1 MDNSKILCFGELL
14 LRISPPVDGQW
25 LYQNTMQVFLGG
37 AELNVASALAS
48 WHLPVAYFTALPD
61 NYLSRDILEYAHKK
75 NIDTSR
81 VYFSGKRIGN
91 YYLQQGKDVKSDSII
106 YDREG
111 SAFAALQPGTVDWE
125 SILQNVSWLHLSAI
139 SPALNQQVAD
149 VCIELVKVAAAKNI
163 TVSIDLNYRA
173 KLWKYTA
180 SPIPVINAILPYCN
194 VVMGNIWSANTL
206 LDIPVD
212 ENIHAKK
219 SIDAYLAHAQIT
231 SVAIQKKYSSCTH
244 VANTFRFD
252 NETGGVHYF
261 TSLYTEG
268 MQYNSKQFNC
278 TTVKDK
284 IGSGDCFM
292 SGLIYGLY
300 NQHANQQVIDF
311 ATAAAFGKL
320 QETGDATK
328 QTIEEVMQHL

>member
-1 MDNSKILCFGELL
+1 MSNNKILCFGELL

-25 LYQNTMQVFLGG
+25 LYQNTMQVYLGG
-37 AELNVASALAS
+37 AELNVASALTS

-61 NYLSRDILEYAHKK
+61 NYLSRDILEYADKK

-111 SAFAALQPGTVDWE
+111 SAFAALRSGSIDWN
-125 SILQNVSWLHLSAI
+125 SILENVNWLHLSAI
-139 SPALNQQVAD
+139 SPALSLQLAE
-149 VCIELVKVAAAKNI
+149 VCIELVKTAASKNI

-173 KLWKYTA
+173 KLWKYTS
-180 SPIPVINAILPYCN
+180 SPVNIMDAILPYCN

-206 LDIPVD
+206 LGIPVD
-212 ENIHAKK
+212 ENIHTKK
-219 SIDAYLAHAQIT
+219 SHEAYLAHARTT
-231 SVAIQKKYSSCTH
+231 SIAIQNKYPSCTH

-252 NETGGVHYF
+252 NETGGVNYF
-261 TSLYTEG
+261 TSLFCYDK
-268 MQYNSKQFNC
+268 QYNSKQYNC
-278 TTVKDK
+278 SAVKDK

-300 NQHANQQVIDF
+300 NQFPGQQVIDF

-328 QTIEEVMQHL
+328 QTIEDVLQLV